1 MIGAW
6 LHSLIVYC
14 SELPGNLI
22 KNCNFDTDFLTA
34 AISPF
39 EGLTGGL
46 FVPIFWAVIVFSVY
60 LRYHAAVLSLLI
72 GLPVLLGGVVVF
84 PDGAN
89 LVIPILIASVI
100 GIALYFIVYRSPGP
114 VVDPRN

>member
-1 MIGAW
+1 MIGAY
-6 LHSLIVYC
+6 LYSLIVYC
-14 SELPGNLI
+14 SELPGNFL
-22 KNCNFDTDFLTA
+22 KNCRLNDDFLTA

-39 EGLTGGL
+39 EGVTGGL
-46 FVPIFWAVIVFSVY
+46 FVPIFWGVIVFSVY
-60 LRYHAAVLSLLI
+60 LRYHAAVLSLMV
-72 GLPVLLGGVVVF
+72 GLPVLLGGVIVF